1 MNTADVRAA
10 LIDAAKKRRTVVV
23 SHQREGV
30 ECVVVGRVFSVNLS
44 HVVMNSH
51 QSETAVPLAAIEQV
65 ILEAATKEQP

>member
-1 MNTADVRAA
+1 MSVAEIRAA

-51 QSETAVPLAAIEQV
+51 QSETAVPLTAIEQV
-65 ILEAATKEQP
+65 LLEAALKETP